1 MNKIETYLNPLSATK
16 INYRAEIL
24 AGLTVAMTMM
34 PESLSFAIV
43 TGFTPLMGLYAAFL
57 MGLITALFGGRP
69 GMISGGAGATA
80 IVFTS
85 LVISHGV
92 EYVLGAVAV
101 AGIIQILLGVFKWGK
116 FIRLVPESVMYGFVN
131 GLAVVIFTAQF
142 SQFKIKDSLGNEA
155 WMLGNDLYLM
165 LALVALTIAV
175 IYIFPK
181 ITKIIPASL
190 AAIIVVTLLT
200 VALDIE
206 TKTVADIASV
216 SGSLPQFHIPNIPMT
231 WESLAIVLQ
240 YGIVMAGVGLTE
252 SLLTLTLVDQICEN
266 RGSSNKEA
274 IAQGAA
280 NVANGFLGG
289 MGGCAMIAQSF
300 INLEAGARSRLS
312 GIVGALAILIV
323 ILFAAPIIEKI
334 PMAALVG
341 VMFIVAI
348 NTFKWSSFKII
359 NKVPSTDLIV
369 VVVVASI
376 TIFFHNLALAVLT
389 GVIIASLVFAWESA
403 KRIRARKSID
413 EEGRKVYEIFGPLFF
428 ASTMPFMEKFDVI
441 NDPEIVIIDF
451 AESRIADMSAI
462 DTISKLTELYKK
474 YNKTIILRHLSEDSR
489 LLLANAASI
498 IEVNI
503 EEDPTYR
510 IPI

>member
-1 MNKIETYLNPLSATK
+1 MSTFTNYLNPLSPAK
-16 INYRAEIL
+16 INYKVEIL

-43 TGFTPLMGLYAAFL
+43 TGFTPLMGLYAAFI

-85 LVISHGV
+85 LMKDYGV
-92 EYVLGAVAV
+92 EYVLGAVLV
-101 AGIIQILLGVFKWGK
+101 AGLIQILVGVFKLGK

-131 GLAVVIFTAQF
+131 GLAVVIFSAQF
-142 SQFKIKDSLGNEA
+142 SQFKVIENGESV
-155 WMLGNDLYLM
+155 WMQAPDLYM
-165 LALVALTIAV
+165 MIALVAATIAV

-190 AAIIVVTLLT
+190 AAIIIITLVVIGF
-200 VALDIE
+200 DIE
-206 TKTVADIASV
+206 TKTVKDIASV
-216 SGSLPQFHIPNIPMT
+216 SGSLPALHIPQIPMT
-231 WESLAIVLQ
+231 FEALAIIFQ
-240 YGIVMAGVGLTE
+240 YGVIMAGVGLTE

-266 RGSSNKEA
+266 RGTSNKEA

-280 NVANGFLGG
+280 NALNGLFGG
-289 MGGCAMIAQSF
+289 MGGCAMIAQTF

-323 ILFAAPIIEKI
+323 ILFAAPIIERI

-348 NTFKWSSFKII
+348 NTFKWASFKII
-359 NKVPSTDLIV
+359 NKVPTADILV
-369 VVVVASI
+369 VITVAGI
-376 TIFFHNLALAVLT
+376 TIFYHNLALAVLV
-389 GVIIASLVFAWESA
+389 GVIIASLVFAWQSA

-413 EEGRKVYEIFGPLFF
+413 EQGRKVYEIYGPLFF
-428 ASTMPFMEKFDVI
+428 ASTTAFMEKFDVK
-441 NDPEIVIIDF
+441 NDTEIVIVDF
-451 AESRIADMSAI
+451 AESRIYDMSAI
-462 DTISKLTELYKK
+462 ETISKLTELYKK

-489 LLLANAASI
+489 ALLANAASI